1 MQNVT
6 DLARKKCHVE
16 GIPARLFVVPIENYQ
31 ETAKY
36 KCFLSSIPES
46 KLFHFSKIDSF

>member
-16 GIPARLFVVPIENYQ
+16 GIPARLFVVLIENYQ

-36 KCFLSSIPES
+36 KFLLE
-46 KLFHFSKIDSF
+46 